1 MVSKAKI
8 VFFLAVVL
16 CIKAHSQPYV
26 ADKIVGV
33 VGQSAI
39 LYSDIEEQYLQ
50 AKAQRI
56 TQERCDILEDL
67 LAQKLLVTQAAKDS
81 IEVTP
86 AEVEMELENRI
97 NYFINQIGTEDKLI
111 EYFGKSLLEIKDDM
125 RDAVRDQLLMQRM
138 QADIVKEISITPSE
152 VKEFYNS
159 LPKDSLPYIDS
170 EIEIAQIM
178 VYPKSDENSEFEVKE
193 KLLELR
199 ERVLNG
205 ESFSTLAVLYSEGPS
220 ASRGGDIGWANK
232 SDLDPAYTKAAL
244 SLKPGQVSKIVKSSF
259 GYHLILLEEKSGE
272 RIHTRHIL
280 MKPKVSTN
288 AKLKATRFLDSLAG
302 AIRIDSIT
310 FKTAAYYFSADK
322 DTRMNEGVR
331 VNPQTQ
337 TTKFKVNEFSTS
349 EYYIIRNL
357 HVGEISK
364 AFEATDDKGKTVYK
378 IIQLKSRTEP
388 HVANLENDFNLLQQ
402 MATQNKQNKYIDK
415 WVSEKAKTTYIR
427 IEEPYSNCSFKLDVW
442 NTYKE

>member
-1 MVSKAKI
+1 MISKVKI
-8 VFFLAVVL
+8 VFFLAIVL

-56 TQERCDILEDL
+56 SQDRCEIFEDL
-67 LAQKLLVTQAAKDS
+67 LAQKLLVTQAGKDS
-81 IEVTP
+81 IEVTA

-97 NYFINQIGTEDKLI
+97 NYFINQIGTEEKLT

-138 QADIVKEISITPSE
+138 QANIVKEVTITPTE
-152 VKEFYNS
+152 VKDYYNS

-170 EIEIAQIM
+170 EIQIAQIM
-178 VYPKSDENSEFEVKE
+178 VYPKSDENAVFEVKD

-220 ASRGGDIGWANK
+220 ASRGGDIGWASR

-244 SLKPGQVSKIVKSSF
+244 ALKNGQVSKIVETSF
-259 GYHLILLEEKSGE
+259 GYHIIQLIDKNGDRL
-272 RIHTRHIL
+272 HTKHIL
-280 MKPKVSTN
+280 MKPQISAD
-288 AKLKATRFLDSLAG
+288 AKIKATRFLDSLAG
-302 AIRIDSIT
+302 AIRKDSIT
-310 FKTAAYYFSADK
+310 FKKAAFFFSADK
-322 DTRMNEGVR
+322 DTRMNSGIR

-357 HVGEISK
+357 HEGEISK
-364 AFEATDDKGKTVYK
+364 AFESTDDKGKTVYK
-378 IIQLKSRTEP
+378 IIQLKSRSEP
-388 HVANLENDFNLLQQ
+388 HVANLKEDFNLLQQ
-402 MATQNKQNKYIDK
+402 MATQNKQSKFIDK

-427 IEEPYSNCSFKLDVW
+427 LEEPYNNCSFNLDVW
-442 NTYKE
+442 NKYKK